1 MSFLF
6 FFLFLIFLHV
16 NEWDNIGNLFANY
29 FDIIGDYKKLMVA
42 CVA

>member
-1 MSFLF
+1 MLRVKKTRKVES
-6 FFLFLIFLHV
+6 
-16 NEWDNIGNLFANY
+16 FANY

>member
-1 MSFLF
+1 MSFSF
-6 FFLFLIFLHV
+6 FFLFTFLHV
-16 NEWDNIGNLFANY
+16 NEWEKVEILFANY